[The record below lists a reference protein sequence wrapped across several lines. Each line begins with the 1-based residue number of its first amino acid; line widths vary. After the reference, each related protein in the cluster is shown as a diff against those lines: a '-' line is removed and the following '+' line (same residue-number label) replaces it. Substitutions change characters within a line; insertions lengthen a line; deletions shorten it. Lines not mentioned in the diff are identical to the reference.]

1 SSMAINLFKL
11 GHLFQEETYLSQS
24 AEMLRTVFPSIKTYG
39 SAYSNWGILLMS
51 FVFGVHEIAITG
63 SESEQLRAELENN
76 FIPNKILLGG
86 SSGTLP
92 LLQDKFVGETK
103 IFVCKNRTCR
113 LPVTTVSEA
122 LGQLT

>member
-1 SSMAINLFKL
+1 MAINLFKL
-11 GHLFQEETYLSQS
+11 GHLFQEEIYLSQS

-39 SAYSNWGILLMS
+39 SSYSNWGILLQNMII
-51 FVFGVHEIAITG
+51 GVYEIAITG
-63 SESEQLRAELENN
+63 PDFEQIREELENN

-122 LGQLT
+122 LEQLT